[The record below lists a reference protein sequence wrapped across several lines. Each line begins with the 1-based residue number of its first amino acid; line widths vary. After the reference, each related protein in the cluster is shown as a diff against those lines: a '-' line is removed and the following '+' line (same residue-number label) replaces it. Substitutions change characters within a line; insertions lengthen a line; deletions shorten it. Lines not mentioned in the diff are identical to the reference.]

1 MALSNKNVSILMK
14 IEGTEGV
21 DASPVAGDGFWAVA
35 GSAPE
40 PVVEANLLDD
50 VARGSLTKLP
60 PAPDGPVHLKFA
72 FRVPMRGSQAAYSAS
87 VKPKIAVPLR
97 ICGLQETLTTTGGSE
112 KVEYKPRSSGYES
125 ATTYVYVDG
134 LLYKMLGC
142 RGNVNFVTRAGG
154 LMFAEF
160 TIEGTYSAPT
170 DTALVAPTG
179 EPTGQF
185 PIFVSSAFQMGTEN
199 YAAPFQNINVGLNTV
214 LTPRIDSTK
223 ADAIASINL
232 VDRVP
237 AGSFDPEAALVAT
250 FGYYTKWKAK
260 TLTDMTFQLGT
271 TQYNRVKFD
280 MPQITFDTITPGDRN
295 TLAIFTIPFKVGSN
309 SAAGDDELTITM
321 D

>member
-14 IEGTEGV
+14 IESSEGV

-40 PVVEANLLDD
+40 PVLEANLLDD

-60 PAPDGPVHLKFA
+60 PAPDGPVHMKFS
-72 FRVPMRGSQAAYSAS
+72 FKVPLRGSGAAYSGS
-87 VKPKIAVPLR
+87 VKPKIATPLR

-125 ATTYVYVDG
+125 ATTYVYLDG

-142 RGNVNFVTRAGG
+142 RGTVNFVTRAGG
-154 LMFAEF
+154 LMYAEF
-160 TIEGTYSAPT
+160 SIEGTYSAPT

-179 EPTGQF
+179 EPADQF
-185 PIFVSSAFQMGTEN
+185 PIFVSSAFQVGTEN
-199 YAAPFQNINVGLNTV
+199 YAAPFQNINVNLNTI

-223 ADAIASINL
+223 ADGIAAINL
-232 VDRVP
+232 VDRTP
-237 AGSFDPEAALVAT
+237 NGSFDPEAALVAT

-260 TLTDMTFQLGT
+260 TLSDMTFTLGSV
-271 TQYNRVKFD
+271 QYKRVKFD
-280 MPQITFDTITPGDRN
+280 MPSVTFDTITPGDRN
-295 TLAIFTIPFKVGSN
+295 SLAIFTVPFKIGSN
-309 SAAGDDELTITM
+309 TAAGDDELVITF